1 MAAVDTVTTAPDP
14 KGGSPNVDQRITR
27 LSAASLRK
35 VIDPDLDL
43 PGSIGPGAVL
53 PRQLLSVRDLDV
65 QLTDEQWTRLS
76 REELASILDAGLR
89 FEASLMGGFG
99 LMVAAMPDL
108 TDPRVTY
115 ILHEVGEETRHSRM
129 FARVLEQL
137 APRAK
142 NPFLGRAMRMLDRFM
157 TPRLLRWPAL
167 FFVMVLTGEEVP
179 DLLQKLSSEH
189 PDTDPFVREVN
200 RYHRMEEARHLSFA
214 RALLPELWTRA
225 SRAERYAIRH
235 VAPSM
240 MSGLFDS
247 MVHPGVYRTV
257 GLDGWRTWRAVSRSN
272 YRRQLKAQAFRPVLT
287 NLCDTGAF
295 GPSPRIPR
303 SWRAMCRVDG
313 RGRPMN

>member
-1 MAAVDTVTTAPDP
+1 MAAVDTVTTAPDQ
-14 KGGSPNVDQRITR
+14 KGRSPSVNQRIAR

-43 PGSIGPGAVL
+43 PGSVGAGPVL
-53 PRQLLSVRDLDV
+53 PRELLSVRDLGL
-65 QLTDEQWTRLS
+65 QLSDEQWTRLS

-137 APRAK
+137 EPQAK
-142 NPFLGRAMRMLDRFM
+142 NPLLSRAMLMLDRLV

-179 DLLQKLSSEH
+179 DLMQKLSSEH

-214 RALLPELWTRA
+214 RALLPELWAKA
-225 SRAERYAIRH
+225 SRAERFAIRH
-235 VAPSM
+235 VAPTI

-257 GLDGWRTWRAVSRSN
+257 GLDGWRTWRAVSRSEH
-272 YRRQLKAQAFRPVLT
+272 RRRLKAQAFRPVLT
-287 NLCDTGAF
+287 NLCDSGAF
-295 GPSPRIPR
+295 GAAPRVPGA
-303 SWRAMCRVDG
+303 WRAICRVDG
-313 RGRPMN
+313 RGRPID